1 MNCINLMLNER
12 IAFQKNKEVK
22 QNKKTLACNSL
33 IYLPSSLKS
42 STTMT
47 PLSKSGGVLLITL

>member
-12 IAFQKNKEVK
+12 IAFQQNKEFKTK
-22 QNKKTLACNSL
+22 QKNSL